1 MNAKIL
7 LAAGALLASQSFAII
22 GIGAHYTPNFGSKM
36 TGFAETPD
44 RFGNSVN
51 VTDAGEVKLWH
62 GGFDGM
68 MHGFGFKVWVD
79 ILPIIDV
86 EATFNIQFGSYDA
99 SLFMLDPSLALQ
111 SAMGMGSGE
120 EYKLEDY
127 KQIDLEIELG
137 GTPFGKANPKFVQM
151 NGDLT
156 ITYPLTFIPII
167 RPYIGGGLT
176 YYMNTFILN
185 QPFTKRVVGDTY
197 TTVINAVQEEAAKTA
212 EGIANDPTQLLD
224 PSSVALPDANAI
236 SQKVTDAMVENLQDA
251 ALEEGLKTSIGGHII
266 VGLRAKLPIIPI
278 AAYAN
283 FKYYFGGDFP
293 EEVEP
298 GRMAAEVGV
307 GFAL

>member
-1 MNAKIL
+1 MNFKAV
-7 LAAGALLASQSFAII
+7 LAAGALLATQSFAII
-22 GIGAHYTPNFGSKM
+22 GVGAHYTPNFGTKM
-36 TGFAETPD
+36 TGYPSDPD

-62 GGFDGM
+62 GGFDEM

-79 ILPIIDV
+79 ILPIVDV

-99 SLFMLDPSLALQ
+99 SLFVINDPLSALQ
-111 SAMGMGSGE
+111 GAGDAGI
-120 EYKLEDY
+120 DAY

-151 NGDLT
+151 DGDLS
-156 ITYPLTFIPII
+156 ITYPITFIPII
-167 RPYIGGGLT
+167 RPYIGGGIT

-185 QPFTKRVVGDTY
+185 QPFTKKVIGDTY
-197 TTVINAVQEEAAKTA
+197 TDLVNEFQAEMEKTA
-212 EGIANDPTQLLD
+212 NDIANDPTKLLD
-224 PSSVALPDANAI
+224 PNSIALPDASDL
-236 SQKVTDAMVENLQDA
+236 SQRLVDNMVENLQEA
-251 ALEEGLKTSIGGHII
+251 ALEEGLKTSIGGHIL
-266 VGLRAKLPIIPI
+266 VGMRAKLPIIPI